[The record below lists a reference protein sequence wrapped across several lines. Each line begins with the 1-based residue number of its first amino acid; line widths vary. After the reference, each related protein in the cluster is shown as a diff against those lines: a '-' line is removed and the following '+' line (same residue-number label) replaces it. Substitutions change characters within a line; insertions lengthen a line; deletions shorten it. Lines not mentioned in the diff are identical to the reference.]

1 MAAVNT
7 FMFSGYEIDTIV
19 FVVVPMTNGADMSRL
34 SEMNL
39 CATQANYPP
48 SVPER
53 HRAGL
58 ASYLGFCPT
67 DVKST
72 EAPP

>member
-19 FVVVPMTNGADMSRL
+19 FIVVPMTNGADMSRL

-39 CATQANYPP
+39 CATRANYPP
-48 SVPER
+48 SVSER
-53 HRAGL
+53 YWAGL
-58 ASYLGFCPT
+58 ASYLGFC
-67 DVKST
+67 
-72 EAPP
+72 